1 MATVRKPQ
9 EAPTS
14 SPTCTQEIHTLS
26 SVYVVVGES
35 YDQMENNEKDVI
47 NIRHGIL
54 RIFATKED
62 VKAYIQKY
70 FAEAFPDDATLYT
83 LEDKKGLYKAK
94 INVKVRNNLK
104 SAVSCEGSLEG
115 RVYNLSIEAY
125 KVNITTGTDG
135 LVGDDDLDNA
145 LYD

>member
-14 SPTCTQEIHTLS
+14 SPACTQEIPTLS

-35 YDQMENNEKDVI
+35 YDQMEDNEKDVI

-62 VKAYIQKY
+62 VKAYMQKY
-70 FAEAFPDDATLYT
+70 FDEAFPDDATFT
-83 LEDKKGLYKAK
+83 RWKIKKDCTKQ
-94 INVKVRNNLK
+94 R
-104 SAVSCEGSLEG
+104 
-115 RVYNLSIEAY
+115 
-125 KVNITTGTDG
+125 
-135 LVGDDDLDNA
+135 
-145 LYD
+145 

>member
-14 SPTCTQEIHTLS
+14 SPACTQEIPTLS

-35 YDQMENNEKDVI
+35 YDQMEDNEKDVI

-54 RIFATKED
+54 RIFANKED

-70 FAEAFPDDATLYT
+70 FDEAFPDDARLCTR
-83 LEDKKGLYKAK
+83 EDKKGFYKAE
-94 INVKVRNNLK
+94 INMEARNNIK
-104 SAVSCEGSLEG
+104 GAVSFEGSLEG
-115 RVYNLSIEAY
+115 RVYKLNVKAY
-125 KVNITTGTDG
+125 KVDITTGVEG

>member
-1 MATVRKPQ
+1 MATVREPQ
-9 EAPTS
+9 KAP
-14 SPTCTQEIHTLS
+14 TLS

-54 RIFATKED
+54 RIFATKDD
-62 VKAYIQKY
+62 VKTYIQKY
-70 FAEAFPDDATLYT
+70 FNEAFPDDATLYT
-83 LEDKKGLYKAK
+83 QEDKKGLYKAK
-94 INVKVRNNLK
+94 ITVKVLNNLK

-125 KVNITTGTDG
+125 KVDITTGTDG
-135 LVGDDDLDNA
+135 LVGDDDLDDA

>member
-1 MATVRKPQ
+1 MATVREPQ
-9 EAPTS
+9 KAP
-14 SPTCTQEIHTLS
+14 TLS

-54 RIFATKED
+54 RIFATKDD
-62 VKAYIQKY
+62 VKTYIQKY
-70 FAEAFPDDATLYT
+70 FNEAFPDDATLYT

-94 INVKVRNNLK
+94 ITVKVRNNLK
-104 SAVSCEGSLEG
+104 SAVSCEGSLG

-135 LVGDDDLDNA
+135 LVGDDDLDDA

>member
-9 EAPTS
+9 NAPMS
-14 SPTCTQEIHTLS
+14 LPDNTQGVSALS

-35 YDQMENNEKDVI
+35 YDQMEDNEKDVI

-54 RIFATKED
+54 RIFTNKED
-62 VKAYIQKY
+62 VKAYMQKY
-70 FAEAFPDDATLYT
+70 FNEAFPDDARLYT

-94 INVKVRNNLK
+94 ITVKVRNNLK

>member
-9 EAPTS
+9 EIPTS
-14 SPTCTQEIHTLS
+14 SPACTQEIPTLS
-26 SVYVVVGES
+26 SVYIVVGES

-70 FAEAFPDDATLYT
+70 FNEAFPDDARLYT
-83 LEDKKGLYKAK
+83 LEDKKDFYKAE

-104 SAVSCEGSLEG
+104 GAVSCEGSLEG
-115 RVYNLSIEAY
+115 RVYKLNVKAY
-125 KVNITTGTDG
+125 KVDITTGTEG
-135 LVGDDDLDNA
+135 LVGDDDLYDA

>member
-9 EAPTS
+9 EAQTS
-14 SPTCTQEIHTLS
+14 SPACTQEIPTLS

-35 YDQMENNEKDVI
+35 YDQMEDNEKDVI

-62 VKAYIQKY
+62 VKAYMQKN
-70 FAEAFPDDATLYT
+70 FNEAFRDDATLYT

-94 INVKVRNNLK
+94 ITVKVRNNLK

-135 LVGDDDLDNA
+135 LVGDDDLDDA

>member
-9 EAPTS
+9 EAP
-14 SPTCTQEIHTLS
+14 TLS

-35 YDQMENNEKDVI
+35 YDQMEDNEKDVI

-62 VKAYIQKY
+62 VKAHIQKY
-70 FAEAFPDDATLYT
+70 FDEAFPDDATLYT

-94 INVKVRNNLK
+94 ITVKVRNNLK

-125 KVNITTGTDG
+125 KVDITTGTDG
-135 LVGDDDLDNA
+135 LVGDDDLDDA
-145 LYD
+145 LYE

>member
-14 SPTCTQEIHTLS
+14 SPACTQETPTLS

-35 YDQMENNEKDVI
+35 YDQMEDNEKDVI

-54 RIFATKED
+54 RIFANKED
-62 VKAYIQKY
+62 VKAYMQKY
-70 FAEAFPDDATLYT
+70 FNEAFPDDATLYT
-83 LEDKKGLYKAK
+83 LEDKKGFYKAE
-94 INVKVRNNLK
+94 INVKSPK
-104 SAVSCEGSLEG
+104 YFEGSVSFEGSLDG
-115 RVYNLSIEAY
+115 RVYKLNVKAY
-125 KVNITTGTDG
+125 KVDITTGMEG
-135 LVGDDDLDNA
+135 LVGDNDLYDA

>member
-1 MATVRKPQ
+1 MATVREPQ
-9 EAPTS
+9 KAP
-14 SPTCTQEIHTLS
+14 TLS

-54 RIFATKED
+54 RIFATKDD
-62 VKAYIQKY
+62 VKTYIQKY
-70 FAEAFPDDATLYT
+70 FNEAFPDDATLYT
-83 LEDKKGLYKAK
+83 REDKKGLYKAK
-94 INVKVRNNLK
+94 ITVKVRNNFK

-125 KVNITTGTDG
+125 KVDITTGTDG
-135 LVGDDDLDNA
+135 LVGDDDLDDA

>member
-1 MATVRKPQ
+1 MATVGKPQ

-14 SPTCTQEIHTLS
+14 SSACTQEIPTLS

-47 NIRHGIL
+47 NIRHGVL
-54 RIFATKED
+54 RIFANKED

-70 FAEAFPDDATLYT
+70 FDEAFPDDATLYT

-94 INVKVRNNLK
+94 ITVKVRNNLK

-115 RVYNLSIEAY
+115 HVYNLSIEAY

>member
-1 MATVRKPQ
+1 
-9 EAPTS
+9 
-14 SPTCTQEIHTLS
+14 
-26 SVYVVVGES
+26 
-35 YDQMENNEKDVI
+35 MEDNEKDVI

-70 FAEAFPDDATLYT
+70 FDEAFPDDATLYT

-94 INVKVRNNLK
+94 ITVKVRNNLK

-125 KVNITTGTDG
+125 KVDITTGTDG
-135 LVGDDDLDNA
+135 LIGDDDLDDA

>member
-14 SPTCTQEIHTLS
+14 SPACTQEIPTLS

-35 YDQMENNEKDVI
+35 YDQMEDNEKDVI

-54 RIFATKED
+54 RIFANKED
-62 VKAYIQKY
+62 VKAYMQKY
-70 FAEAFPDDATLYT
+70 FNEAFPDDARLYT
-83 LEDKKGLYKAK
+83 LEDKKDFYKAE

-104 SAVSCEGSLEG
+104 GAVSCEGSLEG
-115 RVYNLSIEAY
+115 RVYKLKVKAY
-125 KVNITTGTDG
+125 KVDITTGVEG
-135 LVGDDDLDNA
+135 LVGDDDLYDA
-145 LYD
+145 LYE

>member
-1 MATVRKPQ
+1 
-9 EAPTS
+9 
-14 SPTCTQEIHTLS
+14 
-26 SVYVVVGES
+26 
-35 YDQMENNEKDVI
+35 MEDNEKDVI

-54 RIFATKED
+54 RIFANKED

-70 FAEAFPDDATLYT
+70 FDEAFPDDATLYT
-83 LEDKKGLYKAK
+83 LEDKKELYKAK
-94 INVKVRNNLK
+94 ITVKVRNNLK
-104 SAVSCEGSLEG
+104 STVSCEGSLEG

>member
-14 SPTCTQEIHTLS
+14 SSACTQEIPTLS

-47 NIRHGIL
+47 NIRHGVL
-54 RIFATKED
+54 RIFAN
-62 VKAYIQKY
+62 AYIQKY
-70 FAEAFPDDATLYT
+70 FDEAFPDDATLYT

-94 INVKVRNNLK
+94 ITVKVRNNLK
-104 SAVSCEGSLEG
+104 SAVSFEGSLEG